1 MILRGSHHHLQF
13 LPLWERDSASTSGTS
28 TPVRITDF
36 KLTAPTTTISLSPRD
51 SESADDEGSGNE
63 ENTPTKLSTPSKK
76 RKSNRIPPEGEF
88 KVKIRRA
95 LISRKNICTKLIYFV
110 DTLQFHGKQCDSA
123 WWNIEIAKFCLF
135 FWEKLKRSKSQFAA
149 KIRSNYFFLSNKIV
163 KVSKAI
169 AWNCESMPS
178 LSI

>member
-36 KLTAPTTTISLSPRD
+36 KLTGAPPTTISLSPRD

-76 RKSNRIPPEGEF
+76 RKSNRIPPEGECKEKNKNGIDF
-88 KVKIRRA
+88 TENICRKINSFYNNSA
-95 LISRKNICTKLIYFV
+95 ISRKTI
-110 DTLQFHGKQCDSA
+110 
-123 WWNIEIAKFCLF
+123 
-135 FWEKLKRSKSQFAA
+135 
-149 KIRSNYFFLSNKIV
+149 
-163 KVSKAI
+163 
-169 AWNCESMPS
+169 
-178 LSI
+178 

>member
-36 KLTAPTTTISLSPRD
+36 KLTGAPPTTISLSPRD

-76 RKSNRIPPEGEF
+76 RKSNRIPPEGEC
-88 KVKIRRA
+88 KE
-95 LISRKNICTKLIYFV
+95 KNKNGIDFTEEYL
-110 DTLQFHGKQCDSA
+110 
-123 WWNIEIAKFCLF
+123 
-135 FWEKLKRSKSQFAA
+135 
-149 KIRSNYFFLSNKIV
+149 
-163 KVSKAI
+163 
-169 AWNCESMPS
+169 
-178 LSI
+178 